1 MSKPNQNS
9 SVKEMK
15 DYIRSKKLNHPLIRL
30 GLKKAELVSGLKKLG
45 HWDEV
50 AKVKKPRAK
59 KAKVKTVKPSESKLL
74 QQKGPG
80 SGGKITKKPAL
91 NTKKITKK
99 KVEITFDDLYNSE
112 FDKNYL
118 NDWMDEPRMSYGRV
132 KSATN
137 KLIKAYLKKTNS
149 PTIEGAMKYVKQN
162 S

>member
-1 MSKPNQNS
+1 MPKPNQNS

-50 AKVKKPRAK
+50 AKVKKTRVK
-59 KAKVKTVKPSESKLL
+59 KAKGSFNVKNTSPSQVK
-74 QQKGPG
+74 G
-80 SGGKITKKPAL
+80 SSKKPE
-91 NTKKITKK
+91 KK
-99 KVEITFDDLYNSE
+99 KAEPKKKGKQNITFDDLYNSE

-118 NDWMDEPRMSYGRV
+118 NEWMDEPRMSYGRV

-137 KLIKAYLKKTNS
+137 KLLKAYLKKTDS
-149 PTIEGAMKYVKQN
+149 PSIEGAMKYVKQN